1 MVWYALWPKLTLIY
15 TKKKTF
21 VNITNISL
29 AIVGKISIHKN
40 FSPIL
45 VTIQWPLPHWRK
57 CYTKT
62 ARFGKFS
69 LFAIRHN
76 LLHSLSL
83 SLYIILI
90 IIIYL
95 INLDSDTEAFLIQS
109 LHHCPQASVRS
120 IHYHHWLTYTS
131 TALTSIQESKAWCKG
146 KVWKGLIPTSKH
158 LDLHYSHLCLCFT
171 CTGDNKAI
179 CVGAIPIAG
188 ITVSR
193 WAWSIFILSPVSI
206 ILTTPVKLSLT
217 SSTTPFLR

>member
-83 SLYIILI
+83 SLYIIII

-95 INLDSDTEAFLIQS
+95 INLDSDTEAFLVQS

-120 IHYHHWLTYTS
+120 IHYHHWLTYIQ
-131 TALTSIQESKAWCKG
+131 AQHWLQFKNPRHDVKARFGRGLYPHQSIWIYT
-146 KVWKGLIPTSKH
+146 IPTYAYA
-158 LDLHYSHLCLCFT
+158 LHVL
-171 CTGDNKAI
+171 G
-179 CVGAIPIAG
+179 
-188 ITVSR
+188 
-193 WAWSIFILSPVSI
+193 
-206 ILTTPVKLSLT
+206 TTKLSVWVPYL
-217 SSTTPFLR
+217 